1 MSSAP
6 GAKKQ
11 QREQVR
17 VRVRVGVRVRVSPN
31 PNPNPNANPNPNRN
45 PNPNQVE
52 RSARQLEA
60 AREGADYDAEAGD
73 ELGGTLPDR
82 LRARDRQRG
91 VALVEAVRHFQSA
104 EQKHAAE
111 AEAEA
116 EAEEEGEGEG
126 EGEGGEG
133 GGGRRKVSL
142 RELKERELDEARAGG
157 EPSKSAPGRTL
168 RRGTA
173 QGMATVGGAG
183 EEQEVGMA
191 RKAIHELDS
200 NDREVRRVGC

>member
-1 MSSAP
+1 MP

-17 VRVRVGVRVRVSPN
+17 VRVRVRVGVRVS

-73 ELGGTLPDR
+73 EPGGTLPDR

-91 VALVEAVRHFQSA
+91 VALVEAVRHFQAA
-104 EQKHAAE
+104 EQK
-111 AEAEA
+111 
-116 EAEEEGEGEG
+116 
-126 EGEGGEG
+126 
-133 GGGRRKVSL
+133 VSY
-142 RELKERELDEARAGG
+142 
-157 EPSKSAPGRTL
+157 P
-168 RRGTA
+168 
-173 QGMATVGGAG
+173 
-183 EEQEVGMA
+183 
-191 RKAIHELDS
+191 
-200 NDREVRRVGC
+200 